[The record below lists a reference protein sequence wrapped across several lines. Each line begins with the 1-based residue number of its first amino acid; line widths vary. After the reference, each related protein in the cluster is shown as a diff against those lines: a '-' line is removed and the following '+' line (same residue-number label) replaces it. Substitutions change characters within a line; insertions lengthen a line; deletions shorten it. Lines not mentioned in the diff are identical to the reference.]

1 MTAEL
6 FGSGAHRAPLQKRAP
21 IAIRSTPHIVARQMR
36 IYRVAC
42 VSILVAMFSAI
53 STFGG
58 AEGSSPND
66 LDAPNF
72 ESSVESAFLFSILG
86 NPHRYQIGAEFLTA
100 RVRWGINE
108 SDSWLRGYN
117 QFYVLAM
124 AEPIFSG
131 PENHYFGMSTGMR
144 YNFVRPNWR
153 LLPYISGGVGLG
165 WIDSHANIP
174 GAQGQDF
181 TFNILTAVG
190 VAYEISDRW
199 KLNAGALYEHLSNGG
214 QTSPNPS
221 TNLLGPQIG
230 VTYSF

>member
-1 MTAEL
+1 MKIC
-6 FGSGAHRAPLQKRAP
+6 RAVCF
-21 IAIRSTPHIVARQMR
+21 SVF
-36 IYRVAC
+36 
-42 VSILVAMFSAI
+42 VAMLPVSSTFSATEERPA
-53 STFGG
+53 S
-58 AEGSSPND
+58 D
-66 LDAPNF
+66 LDVPSF
-72 ESSVESAFLFSILG
+72 ESSIESAFLFSILG
-86 NPHRYQIGAEFLTA
+86 NPHRYEVGAEFLTA

-108 SDSWLRGYN
+108 SDGWLRGYN

-131 PENHYFGMSTGMR
+131 PENHYFGFSTGMR

-153 LLPYISGGVGLG
+153 LVPYISGGVGLG

-190 VAYEISDRW
+190 VAYEISERW
-199 KLNAGALYEHLSNGG
+199 KLNIGVLYEHFSNAG

-230 VTYSF
+230 LNYSF

>member
-1 MTAEL
+1 MKM
-6 FGSGAHRAPLQKRAP
+6 F
-21 IAIRSTPHIVARQMR
+21 
-36 IYRVAC
+36 RVVCAS
-42 VSILVAMFSAI
+42 VLAAMFSAVSI
-53 STFGG
+53 SRG
-58 AEGSSPND
+58 AESASAND
-66 LDAPNF
+66 LNAPNL
-72 ESSVESAFLFSILG
+72 ETSVESAFLFSILG
-86 NPHRYQIGAEFLTA
+86 NPHRYQVGAEFLTA
-100 RVRWGINE
+100 RVRWGINP

-131 PENHYFGMSTGMR
+131 PENRYFGFSTGMR

-153 LLPYISGGVGLG
+153 LVPYISGGAGLG

-190 VAYEISDRW
+190 VSYEINAHW
-199 KLNAGALYEHLSNGG
+199 KLNVGALYEHFSNAG

-230 VTYSF
+230 LNYSF

>member
-1 MTAEL
+1 MKM
-6 FGSGAHRAPLQKRAP
+6 F
-21 IAIRSTPHIVARQMR
+21 
-36 IYRVAC
+36 RVVC
-42 VSILVAMFSAI
+42 VSVFAATFSAV
-53 STFGG
+53 STSHGV
-58 AEGSSPND
+58 ESSPAND
-66 LDAPNF
+66 LNAPNF
-72 ESSVESAFLFSILG
+72 ETSVESAFLFSILG
-86 NPHRYQIGAEFLTA
+86 NPHRYQVGAEFLTA
-100 RVRWGINE
+100 RVRWGINQ

-124 AEPIFSG
+124 AEPIFNG
-131 PENHYFGMSTGMR
+131 PENRYFGFSTGMR

-153 LLPYISGGVGLG
+153 LVPYISGGAGLG

-190 VAYEISDRW
+190 VTYEINAHW
-199 KLNAGALYEHLSNGG
+199 KLNVGALYEHFSNAG

-230 VTYSF
+230 LNYSF